1 MALRALIPWL
11 LAALAASACLMIAAA
26 AGRSQNQSAWAAAL
40 FSGAMIAAGWA
51 INAPRWRT
59 PASHEAPGTTPR
71 LALAHTTILST
82 LVYAWSAAT
91 MLLVY
96 TGTSLHWRHGWQY
109 GLGLG
114 FIAATSAAYA
124 WRLSRAHDVLA
135 SQSAIET
142 AIKLAAFQGL
152 AIASV
157 LLWMLSSDK
166 LNSGKGD
173 WVANHIFLGGGFA
186 ILCLSM
192 FAVKTHTVL
201 TQNAQ

>member
-1 MALRALIPWL
+1 
-11 LAALAASACLMIAAA
+11 
-26 AGRSQNQSAWAAAL
+26 
-40 FSGAMIAAGWA
+40 MIAAGWA
-51 INAPRWRT
+51 LNAPRWRIKQR
-59 PASHEAPGTTPR
+59 AHNAHGTTPQ

-82 LVYAWSAAT
+82 IVYAWSAAT

-109 GLGLG
+109 GLGLAL
-114 FIAATSAAYA
+114 IAAASAAYA
-124 WRLSRAHDVLA
+124 WQLARAHGAL
-135 SQSAIET
+135 SSTSAVET

-152 AIASV
+152 AIASA

-173 WVANHIFLGGGFA
+173 WLANHIFLGGGFA

-192 FAVKTHTVL
+192 FAVKTHNVL
-201 TQNAQ
+201 TQSAE